1 MGMNGG
7 DLYRNINVH
16 ISDRSHWNLTLNVYG
31 CGNRNIGSEQAGKPD
46 CYILCYVK
54 EGTGYVNLEHNS
66 HKIQAGQG
74 VVLFP
79 NKAVHMK
86 SLREKTMNVTWV
98 SFSGYLVN
106 SYLSRAGLSDGNPIF
121 RDSPE
126 HEVEK
131 MLDTLLAVSTVLPNR
146 YCKIMA
152 QLYGIFG
159 FLLDAGG
166 QEPQPEI
173 TSPENYL
180 IRALD
185 FIDTNYQRS
194 ISVEDIA
201 DSIGISRKSLYM
213 VFKTLTSI
221 TPKDYLTYYRVDKA
235 AALLRENW
243 SIEAIVASVGYSD
256 QSHFSKEF
264 KKSVGLAPSVYR
276 RMAAQD
282 PSMEYRSPIDAARQ
296 KISGLAR
303 PDA

>member
-1 MGMNGG
+1 MGMNDG
-7 DLYRNINVH
+7 DLHRNINVH

-46 CYILCYVK
+46 CYVLCCVK
-54 EGTGYVNLEHNS
+54 EGTGYVNS
-66 HKIQAGQG
+66 QKIQAGQG
-74 VVLFP
+74 FILFP
-79 NKAVHMK
+79 NEEVRVK

-106 SYLSRAGLSDGNPIF
+106 PYLSRAGLSDGNPIF

-243 SIEAIVASVGYSD
+243 SIEAIAVSVGYSD

-264 KKSVGLAPSVYR
+264 KKCVGLAPSVYR